1 MHQKQCRMM
10 GGVWLPIYCLTKS
23 ATSKLW
29 TDYTPAC
36 KQAGTFVDGY
46 QDLVE
51 LYLNEYEV
59 CLHIWEEEHQHL
71 LRPIQYESSSHWK
84 CNKLCTKRSSK
95 PMDDWIDERSITK
108 KKQLWSVTMHS
119 GGCTNNGRSLPE
131 THLKN
136 RIYAWIGFV
145 CHRLSNQ

>member
-1 MHQKQCRMM
+1 M

-23 ATSKLW
+23 ATAKLW

-59 CLHIWEEEHQHL
+59 GLHIWEEEHQHL

-108 KKQLWSVTMHS
+108 KTAVVSY
-119 GGCTNNGRSLPE
+119 NAFGRMYE
-131 THLKN
+131 
-136 RIYAWIGFV
+136 
-145 CHRLSNQ
+145 